1 MKSKLSEEIFK
12 MRFTDIYGQYEK
24 NRLTC
29 EEAAEIL
36 GISISTFYRKR
47 QIYEDEGAGCIFDKR
62 VGKISSR
69 RAADGEVEFITN
81 LFEQRYKDF
90 SVKHFYEFAKREHK
104 VARSYNWVKSKLI
117 ESRLVEKSNRGGK
130 HRLRRERKPMV
141 GMMIHQD
148 GSKHRWIPALDYD
161 LDLIVTLDDASSKIT
176 SCFLVEE
183 EGTFSS
189 FQGILETIKTE
200 GIFCTFYTDRGSHY
214 FYTPEEGGKVDK
226 YRLTQV
232 GRALKQLRIKHI
244 AAYSPQARG
253 RSERMFETLQGRLP
267 KELSLHHITSIKDA
281 NQYIKDIY
289 LPRHNEQFCVQPAS
303 DQRAFVPWSSTIALE
318 DILCIEE
325 DRSVQKDNTVR
336 YNGLVLQIP
345 KNEYRHHYI
354 KAEVKVHEYLDH
366 QLAIFYGP
374 LCIGK
379 YDANGILK
387 GDGNVVK
394 ENKTQQNSLA
404 VDDKNNSLLAMC
416 YKTLS
421 GNKVYATL

>member
-36 GISISTFYRKR
+36 GISVSTFYRKR
-47 QIYEDEGAGCIFDKR
+47 QIYEEEGTNCVFDKR
-62 VGKISSR
+62 VGKASSH
-69 RAADGEVEFITN
+69 RAADSEVEFITK
-81 LFEQRYKDF
+81 LFEQRYRDF

-104 VARSYNWVKSKLI
+104 VVRSYNWVKNKLI

-148 GSKHRWIPALDYD
+148 GSKHRWIPALDYS

-189 FQGILETIKTE
+189 FQGIHETIKTE

-232 GRALKQLRIKHI
+232 GRALKQLGIKHI

-253 RSERMFETLQGRLP
+253 RSERMFETLQDRLP
-267 KELSLHHITSIKDA
+267 KELALHNITNIKDA

-303 DQRAFVPWSSTIALE
+303 DQRAFIPWSSTIALE

-325 DRSVQKDNTVR
+325 SRTVQNDNTVR

-366 QLAIFYGP
+366 QLAVFYGP

-387 GDGNVVK
+387 GDENGIK
-394 ENKTQQNSLA
+394 ENKMQQNSS
-404 VDDKNNSLLAMC
+404 DKNNGLLALC

-421 GNKVYATL
+421 NNIAYATL